1 MLGNFKVLAT
11 VLASLACLT
20 SAQATLVNNGNGTFS
35 DTATG
40 YVWQDVSTFY
50 GMSASSMSSALLTGF
65 HFATTTELAT
75 LQAAAPAVTSR
86 FFTDAAAMDVPTGS
100 GTRNLIWGT
109 YGDLTTYSWKWSSS
123 TAWSFYGSYTGS
135 SYADMGAFAVNTN
148 AVPEPASLALFGL
161 ALAGLAV
168 SRRRKD

>member
-1 MLGNFKVLAT
+1 MFGNFKVLAT
-11 VLASLACLT
+11 VLTSLLLAST
-20 SAQATLVNNGNGTFS
+20 AQATLVNNGNGTFN
-35 DTATG
+35 DTSTG

-50 GMSASSMSSALLTGF
+50 GLSASSMSAALLSGF

-75 LQAAAPAVTSR
+75 LQAAAPAVTSS

-109 YGDLTTYSWKWSSS
+109 YGDLTSYSWKWSDS
-123 TAWSFYGSYTGS
+123 TAWSFSSYSGSG
-135 SYADMGAFAVNTN
+135 YADMGAYAVNTN

-161 ALAGLAV
+161 ALAGLAA
-168 SRRRKD
+168 SRRRQS

>member
-11 VLASLACLT
+11 VLTSLVLAST
-20 SAQATLVNNGNGTFS
+20 AQATLVNNGNGTFN
-35 DTATG
+35 DTSTG

-50 GMSASSMSSALLTGF
+50 GMTASNMSSALLSGF

-75 LQAAAPAVTSR
+75 LKASAPAVTSS

-109 YGDLTTYSWKWSSS
+109 YGNLTSYSWKYASS
-123 TAWSFYGSYTGS
+123 TAWSFNSYYAGLA
-135 SYADMGAFAVNTN
+135 YADLGAFAVNTN

-161 ALAGLAV
+161 ALAGLAA
-168 SRRRKD
+168 SRRRKS